1 METKLDE
8 LKRIIQEAQD
18 EIARLER
25 EPKKFE
31 FKYEED
37 NAYIIGSYSVISTS
51 SGYYDDFLEYGR
63 YRKTKESAEDAL
75 ELNKRINRL
84 HSAVEIIQ
92 GNNGGKCYIYS
103 YKGEWT
109 YSINDDECGY
119 PNRVYMERDTA
130 IKICKLLNSGELTL

>member
-8 LKRIIQEAQD
+8 LKRIIQEVQE
-18 EIARLER
+18 EINRLEQ
-25 EPKKFE
+25 EHKKFE
-31 FKYEED
+31 FEYKGDVYIVEKNFTAKAVGNSED
-37 NAYIIGSYSVISTS
+37 Y
-51 SGYYDDFLEYGR
+51 LKHGR